1 MKLPNYELAV
11 VPQRK
16 ITEYLL
22 SPTHPDGR
30 SKEKFFTAFGFSVDD
45 WGTLA
50 KALLN
55 HVADNNVTKIEDSPF
70 GTRYVVEGILV
81 SPDGRNPG
89 IRSVW
94 FIETGA
100 TIPNFVTS
108 YPLKRREE

>member
-30 SKEKFFTAFGFSVDD
+30 SKQKFFTAFGFSVED
-45 WGTLA
+45 WETFA

-55 HVADNNVTKIEDSPF
+55 HVADNCVTKIEDSPF
-70 GTRYVVEGILV
+70 GTRYAVEGILL
-81 SPDGRNPG
+81 SPDGRNPM
-89 IRSVW
+89 IRSAW
-94 FIETGA
+94 FIETGE
-100 TIPNFVTS
+100 TIPKFVTS